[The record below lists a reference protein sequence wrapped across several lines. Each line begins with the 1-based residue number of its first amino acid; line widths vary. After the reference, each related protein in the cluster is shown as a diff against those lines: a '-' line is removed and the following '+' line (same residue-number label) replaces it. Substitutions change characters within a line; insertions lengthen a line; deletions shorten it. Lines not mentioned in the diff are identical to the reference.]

1 MQFQDTSSSCIN
13 LQLWTFAKCYHL
25 MRLATTQ
32 FTSIISSYKD
42 DLGKNS
48 HMIQFVLVI
57 GVRNF
62 FYFWRQARLKKTEG
76 ERNQKCLHIVE
87 VESKERS
94 STVSP
99 PTPKPPIWPTSWPSN
114 TWGQVGFQNF
124 FQFQMKVIDFK
135 NNLEIEGKINPNAG
149 SGRKTFYFLNSWAGL
164 LIKVPMKYQL
174 SKKC

>member
-1 MQFQDTSSSCIN
+1 MFVKLIHPLLITLCLIFVFDSIFHFRFLLHLIPKENIWGFEAAADAMQFQDTSSSCIN

-62 FYFWRQARLKKTEG
+62 FLFLEASTFKKDRGREKSEVSAHCGGWEQG
-76 ERNQKCLHIVE
+76 EKLDGLSADPQTTHLTNQL
-87 VESKERS
+87 
-94 STVSP
+94 T
-99 PTPKPPIWPTSWPSN
+99 
-114 TWGQVGFQNF
+114 FQHLRT
-124 FQFQMKVIDFK
+124 I
-135 NNLEIEGKINPNAG
+135 I
-149 SGRKTFYFLNSWAGL
+149 
-164 LIKVPMKYQL
+164 
-174 SKKC
+174 

>member
-1 MQFQDTSSSCIN
+1 
-13 LQLWTFAKCYHL
+13 

-62 FYFWRQARLKKTEG
+62 FIFGGKHVEKREG

-99 PTPKPPIWPTSWPSN
+99 PTPKPPI
-114 TWGQVGFQNF
+114 
-124 FQFQMKVIDFK
+124 
-135 NNLEIEGKINPNAG
+135 
-149 SGRKTFYFLNSWAGL
+149 
-164 LIKVPMKYQL
+164 
-174 SKKC
+174 